1 MASTSYPSGVDDWKG
16 LFIARMQESLSRS
29 AAIRLTVWQPA
40 GPLADG
46 VKSVTSSQDLE
57 WLNLLSLRGGIAHL
71 LRKHPVSGVVH
82 AISLLRRLNSA
93 ARINR
98 PDIYHINWLQTA
110 LALPSDSRP
119 ALVTALGT
127 DMQLLRLPFLAGLL
141 RRRFARRKVVIC
153 PNADW
158 MVAPLQRAFGA
169 VAHVECVP
177 FGIDTSWYGVQR
189 TPILPM
195 RWLCVSRLTTGK
207 LGPLF
212 EWAEPLFRDGTRE
225 LHLIGP
231 QQDDRITVPEWVHF
245 HGPATPEQLRDYWF
259 PGATG
264 LLSLSTHP
272 EGRPQ
277 VMLEAMAAGLPI
289 LSSRLPA
296 HEDLIQHGETG
307 WLCDSAYDFAEG
319 LTRLELPLQNKAMGI
334 LARENVRV
342 RFGTWDDCAR
352 RYARQYETLLREFP

>member
-1 MASTSYPSGVDDWKG
+1 MASTSYPSGPDDWRG

-29 AAIRLTVWQPA
+29 AAIRLVVWQPA

-46 VKSVTSSQDLE
+46 VELATSSQDSV
-57 WLNLLSLRGGIAHL
+57 WLNSLSLRGGIAHL
-71 LRKHPVSGVVH
+71 LRKRPVSGVTH
-82 AISLLRRLNSA
+82 AISLLRRLNFA

-98 PDIYHINWLQTA
+98 SDIYHINWLQTA
-110 LALPSDSRP
+110 LALPDDGRP
-119 ALVTALGT
+119 ALITALGT
-127 DMQLLRLPFLAGLL
+127 DMQLLQLPFLAGLL
-141 RRRFARRKVVIC
+141 RHRFSRRKVVIC

-158 MVAPLQRAFGA
+158 MVAPLKRAFGA
-169 VAHVECVP
+169 VARVECVP
-177 FGIDTSWYGVQR
+177 FGIDAPWYEVRR
-189 TPILPM
+189 TQGLPL

-212 EWAEPLFRDGTRE
+212 EWAEPLFRGGTRE

-231 QQDDRITVPEWVHF
+231 RQDDRVTVPEWVHF
-245 HGPATPEQLRDYWF
+245 HGPATPSQLRDYWF
-259 PGATG
+259 PRATG
-264 LLSLSTHP
+264 LLSLSRHP

-289 LSSRLPA
+289 LCSRLPA

-307 WLCDSAYDFAEG
+307 WLCDSASGFSKG
-319 LTRLELPLQNKAMGI
+319 LATLELPSRNQAMGI
-334 LARENVRV
+334 LAREHVRI

-352 RYARQYETLLREFP
+352 RYAGQYEALLREFA